1 MLGSDW
7 AVGMFWKSHF
17 LLTLIES
24 NHPSK
29 TTDELRKIYRSVGK
43 IIDSVPFE
51 VK

>member
-1 MLGSDW
+1 MGSKW
-7 AVGMFWKSHF
+7 AVGGIWEGHF

-29 TTDELRKIYRSVGK
+29 TTDELKKIYRSVGK